1 MENNNNKLQT
11 PDGREMT
18 PELFRESSK
27 TWYLYAHYDARRSDD
42 IALVKALY
50 EQRIKELEWRIATL
64 EEEAAAN
71 A

>member
-11 PDGREMT
+11 SDGREMT

-27 TWYLYAHYDARRSDD
+27 TWYLYAHYDARKSDD
-42 IALVKALY
+42 IKLVKALY
-50 EQRIKELEWRIATL
+50 EQRLKELEWYISTL
-64 EEEAAAN
+64 EEGREN